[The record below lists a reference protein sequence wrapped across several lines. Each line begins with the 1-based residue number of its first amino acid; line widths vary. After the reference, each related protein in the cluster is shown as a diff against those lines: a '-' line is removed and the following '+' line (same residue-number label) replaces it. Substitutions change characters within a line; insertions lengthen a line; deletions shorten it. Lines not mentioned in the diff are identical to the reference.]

1 MTIHQFNSTSRYLKF
16 FILSVFLFAVH
27 GAAEAKDLWVDILSL
42 GGSCSDARNR
52 DQVGPATPWC
62 NLGPAGEQALAGD
75 VVTVRRG
82 TYTKLHTCQK
92 CYDTFVFEVVNSGTS
107 SAWIKFRSLPGEK
120 VIISG
125 NGGVSHGI
133 GVLQNRNFGEKP
145 RFISLQGFE
154 VRDFGPEGFCTWVR
168 STSDVV
174 LKDLD
179 IHGCSLGAVELH
191 DTARVTV
198 EDSRIHDNPMSG
210 WTSAVDLYRCRE
222 GHIIRR
228 NLIWNNTDTDPAE
241 SEGHGIIMD
250 VCKDYGGS
258 AVIESNVIWE
268 NEGWCIVA
276 NWADNSIVRN
286 NTCWMNGNGRAETG
300 EIIVGD
306 NNHSI
311 HNNITVPR
319 SGRLGLAMKYGEG
332 NTFEYN
338 LVHGGNWLLT
348 WPENLYLMN
357 EDPMFVNPGAGDF
370 RLRAG
375 SPAIDSGDN
384 ANAAS
389 SDADGN
395 ARPQD
400 GSNLGYSMVD
410 LGAYEYVQNG
420 TGTGDTFSGRTGAG
434 EGKEVIKIDE
444 CGKEIN
450 YGMHSIQ
457 FKPDGKWRMNSPSGN
472 YSGKYEVVIPDEK
485 LSLTLTK
492 KSKSRLYQY
501 IRQTAES
508 MCGVNKK
515 VFSRK
520 IKRFIVTL
528 DDVNGVMKVVLV
540 VEYKASDGTDSKM
553 GTYKVTVHNAAYT
566 SN

>member
-1 MTIHQFNSTSRYLKF
+1 MTVHQFKPNFRRAGLL
-16 FILSVFLFAVH
+16 ILSAFLYVGFS
-27 GAAEAKDLWVDILSL
+27 AAEAKELWVDNLSL
-42 GGSCSDARNR
+42 GGNCSDARNR
-52 DQVGPATPWC
+52 DQVGQATPWC
-62 NLGPAGEQALAGD
+62 NLGPAGDQALAGD

-82 TYTKLHTCQK
+82 NYTKLHTCPK
-92 CYDTFVFEVVNSGTS
+92 CYDTFVFEIVNSGTS
-107 SAWIKFRSLPGEK
+107 SAWIKFRASPGEK

-125 NGGVSHGI
+125 NSGVSHGI

-145 RFISLQGFE
+145 RFISIEGFE

-174 LKDLD
+174 LKNLD
-179 IHGCSLGAVELH
+179 VHGCSLGAVELH

-228 NLIWNNTDTDPAE
+228 NLIWGNTDTNSAE

-276 NWADNSIVRN
+276 NWSDNSIMRN
-286 NTCWMNGNGRAETG
+286 NTCWMNGKGRAETG

-338 LVHGGNWLLT
+338 LVQGGNWLFT
-348 WPENLYLMN
+348 WPENLQYIN
-357 EDPMFVNPGAGDF
+357 ADPMLVNPGAGDF
-370 RLRAG
+370 HLSAD

-384 ANAAS
+384 TNAAS
-389 SDADGN
+389 TDADGN
-395 ARPQD
+395 SRPQD
-400 GSNLGYSMVD
+400 GSGLGYAMVD
-410 LGAYEYVQNG
+410 LGAYEYLQNG
-420 TGTGDTFSGRTGAG
+420 MSVDGDINGDGLVNAADVLLSQRTLHGDYSLTGSQFLRADIAPRVAG
-434 EGKEVIKIDE
+434 IPV
-444 CGKEIN
+444 
-450 YGMHSIQ
+450 
-457 FKPDGKWRMNSPSGN
+457 PDGQFNAGDLL
-472 YSGKYEVVIPDEK
+472 VI
-485 LSLTLTK
+485 LQL
-492 KSKSRLYQY
+492 
-501 IRQTAES
+501 
-508 MCGVNKK
+508 
-515 VFSRK
+515 
-520 IKRFIVTL
+520 
-528 DDVNGVMKVVLV
+528 VL
-540 VEYKASDGTDSKM
+540 GT
-553 GTYKVTVHNAAYT
+553 N
-566 SN
+566 